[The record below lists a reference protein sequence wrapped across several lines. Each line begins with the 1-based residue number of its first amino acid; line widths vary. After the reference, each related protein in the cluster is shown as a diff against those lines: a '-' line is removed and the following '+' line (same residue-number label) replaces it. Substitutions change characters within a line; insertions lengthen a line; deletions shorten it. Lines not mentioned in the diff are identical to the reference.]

1 MTKNLMMQLISSKM
15 ILMVITMKRITVIKK
30 MMRGTLKM
38 KECKQI
44 MISIRSTKR
53 KSCHQMK
60 RKKILRN
67 IRMSKFQKM
76 ETQMKYKK
84 IE

>member
-1 MTKNLMMQLISSKM
+1 MMQLISSKM
-15 ILMVITMKRITVIKK
+15 ILIVITMKRNMVKKK
-30 MMRGTLKM
+30 MRGSLKM
-38 KECKQI
+38 KKLKQI
-44 MISIRSTKR
+44 IINIRSTKS

-67 IRMSKFQKM
+67 IRMSMFQKM
-76 ETQMKYKK
+76 ETQLKYKK